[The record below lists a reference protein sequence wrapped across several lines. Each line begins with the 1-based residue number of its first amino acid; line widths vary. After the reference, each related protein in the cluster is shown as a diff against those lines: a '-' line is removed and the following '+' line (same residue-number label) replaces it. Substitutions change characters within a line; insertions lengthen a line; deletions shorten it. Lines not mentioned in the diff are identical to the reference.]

1 MQMVWSRLWCALRS
15 CLLGISDSVSG
26 KVTFPGMESAGWL
39 NILIRQ
45 LWPSA
50 EQYVNELCRTTIEP
64 VLRSALEDYKL
75 KSFRFEE
82 ITLGQTPPKL
92 TGVKVYDDQA
102 LAEIVMDLDFE
113 YIGDCKIRASVS
125 ELTFGIEDLQL
136 TGRLRIVMK
145 PLVKDPPL
153 VGGVHVL
160 FLSKPELSYN
170 FTGTANVLDL
180 PVVKRL
186 FHRAVEEQIE
196 ELMVMP
202 NKLPIQ
208 ILNSIDVADFM
219 CPVPSGV
226 VRLHIIEAENLAKKD
241 FGILD
246 TSKPDPYCIMRIGL
260 QNFKTETLRNTLN
273 PKWDACKE
281 YVCSSDTRF
290 GNKIHFEIFDHD
302 RLTDDDFLFKTH
314 LEFQEIWKREI
325 DTWLPP
331 TETNNSGRLHIKA
344 TWYDLSDSADSL
356 QIQLEEMCALQLP
369 TKKPLHSALLVV
381 WVDAAKNLV
390 SRHRI
395 RKKGE
400 PDTFVRVRLD
410 DVKKKSTVR
419 ERTNNPVYREGFVFL
434 VRNPWTQKLM
444 LEVIGRKH
452 ERQLGKVE
460 VDLNSVLNEP
470 KLEVRGKEFELQ
482 GDAEETAT
490 LKLNIILRILRKAV
504 AENNESIATE

>member
-381 WVDAAKNLV
+381 WVDAAKNL
-390 SRHRI
+390 
-395 RKKGE
+395 GE

>member
-1 MQMVWSRLWCALRS
+1 
-15 CLLGISDSVSG
+15 
-26 KVTFPGMESAGWL
+26 MESAAWL
-39 NILIRQ
+39 NIMIRQ

-64 VLRSALEDYKL
+64 VLRSALAEYKL

-82 ITLGQTPPKL
+82 ITLGQTPPKVA
-92 TGVKVYDDQA
+92 GVKVYDDQA
-102 LAEIVMDLDFE
+102 LREIVMDVDCE
-113 YIGDCKIRASVS
+113 YFGDCKIKASVS

-145 PLVKDPPL
+145 PLVKDLPL
-153 VGGVHVL
+153 VGGVHVM
-160 FLSKPELSYN
+160 FLGKPELSYN

-180 PVVKRL
+180 PVVKSI

-202 NKLPIQ
+202 NRLPIQ
-208 ILNSIDVADFM
+208 IVNGIDVADFM

-226 VRLHIIEAENLAKKD
+226 VRLHIVEAENLAKKD

-260 QNFKTETLRNTLN
+260 QNFKTETLKNTSN

-302 RLTDDDFLFKTH
+302 SMTDDDFLFMTH

-331 TETNNSGRLHIKA
+331 TETNSGRLHIKA

-356 QIQLEEMCALQLP
+356 QIQLEEMSTLQLP
-369 TKKPLHSALLVV
+369 TKKPLHSAVLVV
-381 WVDAAKNLV
+381 WVDAAKNL
-390 SRHRI
+390 
-395 RKKGE
+395 GE
-400 PDTFVRVRLD
+400 PDSFVRVSVD
-410 DVKKKSTVR
+410 DVNKESTVR
-419 ERTNNPVYREGFVFL
+419 ERTKNPVYKEGFVFL

-444 LEVIGRKH
+444 LEVIDSKRERHAGR
-452 ERQLGKVE
+452 VE

-470 KLEVRGKEFELQ
+470 KLEVRGKEFDLQ
-482 GDAEETAT
+482 GDTEETAT
-490 LKLNIILRILRKAV
+490 IKLNIILRILKKAV
-504 AENNESIATE
+504 TENNESIAAE